1 MKASNNTLDKLAFV
15 GLIIFFIMCLLF
27 AWCYNDS

>member
-1 MKASNNTLDKLAFV
+1 MKANNNTLDKLAFI

-27 AWCYNDS
+27 AWYIT

>member
-15 GLIIFFIMCLLF
+15 GLIIFFIMCLFF
-27 AWCYNDS
+27 AWCIT